1 MERDIIDSAEYI
13 KSSAEYMGY
22 FSDLITKSERIRLLK
37 NIKKHTNNII
47 KNIEKLEK
55 SDK

>member
-1 MERDIIDSAEYI
+1 MEKEIIDSAEYI

-22 FSDLITKSERIRLLK
+22 FSDLITKSERKRILK
-37 NIKKHTNNII
+37 NIKKHTDNII

-55 SDK
+55 SDR